1 MCWAEKKCRFL
12 LLLPLGV
19 CALPLLDFLSPSSR
33 KSPNSPC
40 PCCTRQK
47 PAKRRP
53 PPDTAPGVCSSCSCR
68 RRRPASAAPRGTA
81 RPPSPAPR
89 AGPGW
94 WRRTR
99 RRGGG
104 RTCPPRAPTRGPR
117 LLGFPS
123 EREEREQ
130 KEEEER
136 FRRGSSCRRR
146 CCCCLL
152 PCRSSLRLGSPATT
166 KTKTRRMPWA
176 LRPARGAPRRGRRSG
191 SKEREKKAGK
201 AAGSVDADDDV
212 VVSVAADAADWASPP
227 RQERRRCHCRQLLA
241 RISSIADSCRRDS
254 SRHALSLS
262 GECVGEGRE
271 KSTNN
276 ENKEKSAMAPKQKK
290 GPPFRP

>member
-1 MCWAEKKCRFL
+1 MPSSGSDSGSASPRLSVGAGGAGAEGGGGEISTRELLPPPL
-12 LLLPLGV
+12 LLLLAPL
-19 CALPLLDFLSPSSR
+19 S
-33 KSPNSPC
+33 
-40 PCCTRQK
+40 
-47 PAKRRP
+47 
-53 PPDTAPGVCSSCSCR
+53 
-68 RRRPASAAPRGTA
+68 
-81 RPPSPAPR
+81 
-89 AGPGW
+89 
-94 WRRTR
+94 
-99 RRGGG
+99 
-104 RTCPPRAPTRGPR
+104 
-117 LLGFPS
+117 
-123 EREEREQ
+123 
-130 KEEEER
+130 
-136 FRRGSSCRRR
+136 
-146 CCCCLL
+146 
-152 PCRSSLRLGSPATT
+152 RLGSPATT